1 MYVHV
6 CMYVL
11 TVIPLCETISITAII
26 VGGDF
31 RMGRLPRP
39 GLQAER
45 IPLGPRFHS
54 GQHHRLHPS
63 VCGELRRAAV
73 FAAADKYLQ
82 AIYKVRC
89 QEVVVVA
96 ATYPQIKKVR
106 TSQ

>member
-1 MYVHV
+1 MKPY
-6 CMYVL
+6 
-11 TVIPLCETISITAII
+11 PSI
-26 VGGDF
+26 VGGDV

-39 GLQAER
+39 GLQAQR
-45 IPLGPRFHS
+45 ISLGSRFHS
-54 GQHHRLHPS
+54 RQHHRLHPS
-63 VCGELRRAAV
+63 LCGELRRAAV